1 MTIDDRR
8 RHIDEIDAELL
19 RLLNQRL
26 ESVRQIGRAKAD
38 AGASIVDLDRETAIV
53 ERLLAANEGPLDA
66 ESVRRIFETIIAE
79 MRRLERAYAA
89 AEDSDN
95 HAR

>member
-1 MTIDDRR
+1 MSIDDRR

-19 RLLNQRL
+19 RLLNRRL
-26 ESVRQIGRAKAD
+26 ELVRQIGRAKAD
-38 AGASIVDLDRETAIV
+38 SGASIVDPDREAAIV
-53 ERLLAANEGPLDA
+53 ERLLAANVGPLDA
-66 ESVRRIFETIIAE
+66 DSVRRIFETIIAE

-95 HAR
+95 EAR

>member
-1 MTIDDRR
+1 MSIDDRR

-38 AGASIVDLDRETAIV
+38 AGASIVDSDREAAIV
-53 ERLLAANEGPLDA
+53 ERLLEANGGPLDA

-79 MRRLERAYAA
+79 MRRLERVYAA

-95 HAR
+95 DAR